1 MLNVCANINRSECGS
16 EERKNGERKREC
28 KGVEVATAANDTK
41 KTTQSII
48 IIEDD
53 YIVGTSGKA

>member
-1 MLNVCANINRSECGS
+1 MLVRTSTGVNVEVKREKMVS
-16 EERKNGERKREC
+16 KREC